1 MLAAAVVIA
10 GVGPTPRHLLPLITS
25 RLLTTYYLLTDYLQ
39 VDDAYPAAGDSF
51 TLGERGTVLDGFC
64 LLPPFCRSAC

>member
-1 MLAAAVVIA
+1 MNKRI
-10 GVGPTPRHLLPLITS
+10 RHLLPLITS
-25 RLLTTYYLLTDYLQ
+25 RLLITYYLLTYCLLTDYLQ